1 MLFVFK
7 YSWCPTQCL
16 YHILSFNSNMTDVTS
31 GAGIADLSVP
41 MVLSLIRGVKS
52 LFSFCVLHCLFV
64 FLFVYYIVCLFV
76 CLSDFIVCLSDF
88 TFGIFNLFLI

>member
-52 LFSFCVLHCLFV
+52 FVFFLCIALFVCFSYCVLHCLS
-64 FLFVYYIVCLFV
+64 V
-76 CLSDFIVCLSDF
+76 CLSV
-88 TFGIFNLFLI
+88 